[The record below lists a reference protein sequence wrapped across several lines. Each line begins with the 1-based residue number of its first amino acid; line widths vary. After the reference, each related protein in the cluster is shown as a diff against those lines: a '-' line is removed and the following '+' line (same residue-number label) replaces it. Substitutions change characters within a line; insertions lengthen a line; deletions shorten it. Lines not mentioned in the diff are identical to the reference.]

1 MTLSKGGKL
10 LVAMGI
16 RKQIPR
22 PDAAAPDTSGSR
34 TTRDYVE
41 EVRRRVAGLG
51 KPVENK
57 TENNWRDEGDKR
69 QQQIQERMA
78 RLRAEAVQ
86 ARRLAEHINTLSQ
99 EATKRKR
106 KPVMTDT
113 TIVDPEHTHQQNRRT
128 SDKPRAGGRQ
138 SSFNPLH
145 PSMEL
150 PPEQLIRLLGLEGKK
165 VRKKNKTIRAKA
177 PAGHVSRPAAGMPA
191 AEIPP
196 VPEPLAPMRAET
208 SVARRAPR
216 KQRARQDLSAFP
228 ERRTGLLLPALGIG
242 VLAGLAVTAY
252 LFWWQPAPA
261 STPATRSA
269 GTRESVAAPPRVL
282 PVKRTQPSPVSAPA
296 RHVTEPAKP
305 RQQELATDP
314 KWRTALTAREQQL
327 RAAAE
332 QRLNQRIQEAQ
343 RSAPQPEANTAVA
356 PAAVVDRTEGSPDS
370 MGTESAIPAQQPA
383 LTPEIRHAEAPEASP
398 AVAAEAADTAAAQ
411 APANLT
417 SPAPFAGT
425 GPVPV
430 SDNSATAPA
439 PARDVEPAPDASATP
454 ESNAGSEGVP
464 VTPETGEQAGE
475 ATDVPDVPAATLAI
489 EPGEAAQSE
498 APDAAGAPPGGATE

>member
-1 MTLSKGGKL
+1 

-22 PDAAAPDTSGSR
+22 PGAVAADTSGSR
-34 TTRDYVE
+34 ATRDYVDE
-41 EVRRRVAGLG
+41 LRRRVADRVQ
-51 KPVENK
+51 PVENK
-57 TENNWRDEGDKR
+57 VKCSLRDDSSRR
-69 QQQIQERMA
+69 QQEIQERMA

-86 ARRLAEHINTLSQ
+86 ARRLAEDINTLSQ

-165 VRKKNKTIRAKA
+165 SRKKNKPVRAKA
-177 PAGHVSRPAAGMPA
+177 LAGAASRPA

-208 SVARRAPR
+208 SIARRAPR

-228 ERRTGLLLPALGIG
+228 ERRTGWLLPALGIG

-261 STPATRSA
+261 SAPVARSA
-269 GTRESVAAPPRVL
+269 GTRESVAPAKAL

-296 RHVTEPAKP
+296 RQVTEPAKP
-305 RQQELATDP
+305 TPQKLATDP
-314 KWRTALTAREQQL
+314 KWRTAVTAREQQL

-332 QRLNQRIQEAQ
+332 QRLNQRILEAQ
-343 RSAPQPEANTAVA
+343 QSAYQPEANTAVV
-356 PAAVVDRTEGSPDS
+356 PAAVMDRTEGSPDS
-370 MGTESAIPAQQPA
+370 MGTESAIPVQNPA
-383 LTPEIRHAEAPEASP
+383 PAPEIQHAETLEASP
-398 AVAAEAADTAAAQ
+398 AVAAEAVDTAAPQ

-417 SPAPFAGT
+417 SPAPIT
-425 GPVPV
+425 ETDPVPV
-430 SDNSATAPA
+430 PDNSVTAPA
-439 PARDVEPAPDASATP
+439 PAGDSEAAPDASAP
-454 ESNAGSEGVP
+454 PGSNTGTEGAAP

-475 ATDVPDVPAATLAI
+475 ATAVPDVPAAKLPAA
-489 EPGEAAQSE
+489 EPGEAAQSG
-498 APDAAGAPPGGATE
+498 APDAAGAPPGGAME

>member
-1 MTLSKGGKL
+1 
-10 LVAMGI
+10 MGI

-22 PDAAAPDTSGSR
+22 PGAVAPDTSGSR
-34 TTRDYVE
+34 ATRDYVE
-41 EVRRRVAGLG
+41 EVRRRAAGLE
-51 KPVENK
+51 KPVESK
-57 TENNWRDEGDKR
+57 TESNSRDDSSGR

-86 ARRLAEHINTLSQ
+86 ARRLADHINTLSQ

-165 VRKKNKTIRAKA
+165 VRKKNKPVRAKA
-177 PAGHVSRPAAGMPA
+177 PVGAVGRPAASMPA

-216 KQRARQDLSAFP
+216 KQRARQDLAAFP

-261 STPATRSA
+261 STPAARST
-269 GTRESVAAPPRVL
+269 GTRESVAAPKAL
-282 PVKRTQPSPVSAPA
+282 PVKRTQPSLVSAPV
-296 RHVTEPAKP
+296 RQVTEPAKATQP
-305 RQQELATDP
+305 ELATDP
-314 KWRTALTAREQQL
+314 KWRTALTEREQQL

-332 QRLNQRIQEAQ
+332 QRLNQRIQEAA
-343 RSAPQPEANTAVA
+343 RSARQPEANAAVV

-370 MGTESAIPAQQPA
+370 MGAESAIPAQNTAPA
-383 LTPEIRHAEAPEASP
+383 PAIPHAEALDASP

-417 SPAPFAGT
+417 SPAPFAGPEPA
-425 GPVPV
+425 PVPDDSV
-430 SDNSATAPA
+430 TAPA
-439 PARDVEPAPDASATP
+439 PAGDAEPAPDASARP
-454 ESNAGSEGVP
+454 ESNAGTEGVP
-464 VTPETGEQAGE
+464 VTPETGERAGE
-475 ATDVPDVPAATLAI
+475 ATAAPDVPAATLAI
-489 EPGEAAQSE
+489 EPGEAAQSGE
-498 APDAAGAPPGGATE
+498 PDAAGAPPGGATE

>member
-1 MTLSKGGKL
+1 
-10 LVAMGI
+10 MGI
-16 RKQIPR
+16 RKQIPP
-22 PDAAAPDTSGSR
+22 PDAVAPDTSGSR
-34 TTRDYVE
+34 ATRDYVE

-51 KPVENK
+51 NPVENT
-57 TENNWRDEGDKR
+57 TENSSRDETGR

-165 VRKKNKTIRAKA
+165 VRKKSKPVPAKA
-177 PAGHVSRPAAGMPA
+177 PAGAVSRPAASMPA

-242 VLAGLAVTAY
+242 MLAGLAVTAY
-252 LFWWQPAPA
+252 LFWWQPAPV
-261 STPATRSA
+261 STPAARSA
-269 GTRESVAAPPRVL
+269 GTGESVAPPKAL

-296 RHVTEPAKP
+296 RPVTEPAKP
-305 RQQELATDP
+305 TQQELATDP

-332 QRLNQRIQEAQ
+332 QRLNQRIQEAG
-343 RSAPQPEANTAVA
+343 RSARQPEANTAVV
-356 PAAVVDRTEGSPDS
+356 PAAAVDKTEDLPDS
-370 MGTESAIPAQQPA
+370 MGTESAIPAQNPA
-383 LTPEIRHAEAPEASP
+383 PTPEIRHDEALEASP

-417 SPAPFAGT
+417 PPAPFAET
-425 GPVPV
+425 DPVPV
-430 SDNSATAPA
+430 PDNSVTAPV
-439 PARDVEPAPDASATP
+439 PASDAEPTPDASAPP
-454 ESNAGSEGVP
+454 ESNAGTEGMP
-464 VTPETGEQAGE
+464 VTPGTGEQTGE
-475 ATDVPDVPAATLAI
+475 ATAAPDVPAATLAI
-489 EPGEAAQSE
+489 EPGEAAQSA
-498 APDAAGAPPGGATE
+498 APDAAGAPAGGATE

>member
-22 PDAAAPDTSGSR
+22 PGAVAPDTGGSR
-34 TTRDYVE
+34 ATRDYVE

-57 TENNWRDEGDKR
+57 TESNSRDDGSGR

-165 VRKKNKTIRAKA
+165 VRKKNKPVRAKA
-177 PAGHVSRPAAGMPA
+177 PAGAVSRPAASMPA

-261 STPATRSA
+261 GTPAARSA
-269 GTRESVAAPPRVL
+269 GTRESVAPAKAL

-296 RHVTEPAKP
+296 RQVTEPVKP
-305 RQQELATDP
+305 TQPELATDP

-343 RSAPQPEANTAVA
+343 RSAQQPEANTVVI
-356 PAAVVDRTEGSPDS
+356 PAAVVDRTEGSPDG
-370 MGTESAIPAQQPA
+370 MGTESAIPAQNPA
-383 LTPEIRHAEAPEASP
+383 PAPEIRHAEALEASP
-398 AVAAEAADTAAAQ
+398 EVAAEAADPAAAQ

-425 GPVPV
+425 DPVPV
-430 SDNSATAPA
+430 PDNSITAPA

-454 ESNAGSEGVP
+454 ESNAGTEGVP
-464 VTPETGEQAGE
+464 VTP
-475 ATDVPDVPAATLAI
+475 AI
-489 EPGEAAQSE
+489 EPGEAAQSG
-498 APDAAGAPPGGATE
+498 APDAAGVPPGGATE

>member
-22 PDAAAPDTSGSR
+22 PGGVSTDTGGSR
-34 TTRDYVE
+34 ATRDYVE

-51 KPVENK
+51 KPVENE
-57 TENNWRDEGDKR
+57 TENNSRDDSGN

-78 RLRAEAVQ
+78 QLRAEAVQ

-128 SDKPRAGGRQ
+128 SDKPRTGGRQ

-165 VRKKNKTIRAKA
+165 IRKKSKPVRAKV
-177 PAGHVSRPAAGMPA
+177 PAGAVSRPAASVPA
-191 AEIPP
+191 AEIRP
-196 VPEPLAPMRAET
+196 VPETLPPMRAET

-216 KQRARQDLSAFP
+216 KQRSRQDLSAFP
-228 ERRTGLLLPALGIG
+228 ERRSGLLLPALGLG

-261 STPATRSA
+261 GMPAARSA
-269 GTRESVAAPPRVL
+269 GTGESVAPAKAL
-282 PVKRTQPSPVSAPA
+282 PVKRTQPLPVPAPA
-296 RHVTEPAKP
+296 RQVTQPAKP
-305 RQQELATDP
+305 TQPELATDP

-332 QRLNQRIQEAQ
+332 QRLNQRIQEAG
-343 RSAPQPEANTAVA
+343 RGVRQPEANTAVA
-356 PAAVVDRTEGSPDS
+356 PPAAVDKIEGLPGS
-370 MGTESAIPAQQPA
+370 MGTESGIPAQNPA
-383 LTPEIRHAEAPEASP
+383 PTAEIQHAEALEASP
-398 AVAAEAADTAAAQ
+398 AVAAEAAETAAAQ
-411 APANLT
+411 EEPANLT
-417 SPAPFAGT
+417 APAPFAGT
-425 GPVPV
+425 DPAPAPDNPV
-430 SDNSATAPA
+430 TAPA
-439 PARDVEPAPDASATP
+439 PARDAEPAPDASAFP
-454 ESNAGSEGVP
+454 ESNAGTQGVP
-464 VTPETGEQAGE
+464 VTPETGEQTGE
-475 ATDVPDVPAATLAI
+475 ATTAAEVPAAALAI

-498 APDAAGAPPGGATE
+498 APDAVGAPAGDVTE